1 MDIVLPLLATG
12 LDRYV
17 RLQRPTVER
26 CYRDLGTTWIYA
38 RPDDVDVIA
47 RATAGMDGV
56 RVRSDVDLVPELR
69 LARRV
74 KRDVTRGWYQQQL
87 IKLAAVAEIETDF
100 ALVMDADVVA
110 VHEVTDADLLPGGL
124 GIHHQEPV
132 AAHPTWVSSS
142 AAALGMAPLDY
153 CVSATPSVLAR
164 GAVMELAAY
173 ARDHVRPRK
182 REARLASATPGLRG
196 PLRTWRGRL
205 LAALPWT
212 EYQLYETFLVRS
224 GRFDAYHCHS
234 EDPVVWDNAVW
245 SRAEFDDWDPRA
257 AGWPRHWFSV
267 VQESARIPV
276 DAIETKLRTA
286 GLLPA

>member
-1 MDIVLPLLATG
+1 VDIVLPLLATG

-26 CYRDLGTTWIYA
+26 FYRDLGTTWIYA
-38 RPDDVDVIA
+38 RPEDLESIR

-56 RVRSDVDLVPELR
+56 RVRSDLDLVPELR

-87 IKLAAVAEIETDF
+87 VKLAAVAEIDTEF
-100 ALVMDADVVA
+100 ALVMDADVIAVA
-110 VHEVTDADLLPGGL
+110 DVSDGDMLPRGR
-124 GIHHQEPV
+124 GIHHKEPV
-132 AAHPTWVSSS
+132 AAHPKWVSTS

-164 GAVMELAAY
+164 GAVLELASH

-182 REARLASATPGLRG
+182 RAARLASVTPGLRG
-196 PLRTWRGRL
+196 PLTTWRGRL

-212 EYQLYETFLVRS
+212 EYQLYETFLVRT
-224 GRFDAYHCHS
+224 GRFDEYHCHS
-234 EDPVVWDNAVW
+234 DDPVLWENSVW
-245 SRAEFDDWDPRA
+245 SPGEFDAWVPGRDD
-257 AGWPRHWFSV
+257 GPRHWFSV
-267 VQESARIPV
+267 VQGSLRIPV
-276 DAIETKLRTA
+276 DAIEAKMRAA